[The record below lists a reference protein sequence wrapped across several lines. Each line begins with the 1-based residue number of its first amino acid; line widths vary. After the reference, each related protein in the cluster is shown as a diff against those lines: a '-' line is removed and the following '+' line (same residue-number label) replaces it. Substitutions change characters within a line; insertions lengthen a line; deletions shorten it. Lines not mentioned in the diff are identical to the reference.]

1 MSVETEKLNVKF
13 IERMKKQLPEPE
25 WGEFFSVY
33 TKKPYKGVRVN
44 PLKCTAQDFEKISPF
59 KLEPITWEKNGF
71 YVEEEKI
78 GASPYH
84 FSGVLYSQEPSAM
97 VAGPMLAVKSGEK
110 VLDLCSAPGGKG
122 TQLAGEMQGKGLI
135 VLNEPVQSRAK
146 ILSQNVERMGIKNA
160 VVTSEMPD
168 KLADKF
174 AGFFDKILV
183 DAPCSGEGM
192 FRKNADEALREWSE
206 ENVELCAKRQK
217 EILACARAMLKKGG
231 RLVYSTC
238 TFAYEEDE
246 GQVLDFLSAFP
257 DMKLITQEKLYPHRV
272 RGEGHFAALFE
283 RTDGEEL
290 VNYRQAK
297 QEVTK
302 STEKA
307 YREFEKDFFKVP
319 FACSLYESKGGVY
332 ALPDGAFDW
341 KGLNVLRVGVRL
353 GEMLNGRFEPSHS
366 LAMASSAKDCKRVVS
381 LDVNDARLDKFLCGE
396 TIDFELPNGW
406 CLVCVDKYPIGL
418 GKAVNGTIKN
428 HIPKGLRKM
437 SK

>member
-1 MSVETEKLNVKF
+1 
-13 IERMKKQLPEPE
+13 
-25 WGEFFSVY
+25 
-33 TKKPYKGVRVN
+33 
-44 PLKCTAQDFEKISPF
+44 
-59 KLEPITWEKNGF
+59 
-71 YVEEEKI
+71 
-78 GASPYH
+78 
-84 FSGVLYSQEPSAM
+84 
-97 VAGPMLAVKSGEK
+97 
-110 VLDLCSAPGGKG
+110 
-122 TQLAGEMQGKGLI
+122 
-135 VLNEPVQSRAK
+135 
-146 ILSQNVERMGIKNA
+146 
-160 VVTSEMPD
+160 
-168 KLADKF
+168 
-174 AGFFDKILV
+174 
-183 DAPCSGEGM
+183 
-192 FRKNADEALREWSE
+192 
-206 ENVELCAKRQK
+206 
-217 EILACARAMLKKGG
+217 MLKKGG

-238 TFAYEEDE
+238 TFSYEEDE

-272 RGEGHFAALFE
+272 RGEGHFASLFE
-283 RTDGEEL
+283 RTDGEECVTL
-290 VNYRQAK
+290 RQAK

-332 ALPDGAFDW
+332 ALPDGVFDW

-381 LDVNDARLDKFLCGE
+381 LDINDARLDKFLCGE

>member
-1 MSVETEKLNVKF
+1 MSVATEKLNEKF
-13 IERMKKQLPEPE
+13 IARMKKQLPEPE

-33 TKKPYKGVRVN
+33 DKKPYKGVRVN

-59 KLEPITWEKNGF
+59 KLEPIAWEKNGF

-84 FSGVLYSQEPSAM
+84 FAGVLYSQEPSAM
-97 VAGPMLAVKSGEK
+97 VAVPALAVKAGEK

-122 TQLAGEMQGKGLI
+122 TQIAGEMQGEGLI

-217 EILACARAMLKKGG
+217 EILACARKMLKKGG

-238 TFAYEEDE
+238 TFSYEEDE

-272 RGEGHFAALFE
+272 RGEGHFASLFE
-283 RTDGEEL
+283 RTDGEECVTL
-290 VNYRQAK
+290 RQAK

-319 FACSLYESKGGVY
+319 FARALYESKGGVY

-353 GEMLNGRFEPSHS
+353 GETLNGRFEPSHS
-366 LAMASSAKDCKRVVS
+366 LAMASSVKDCKRVVS

-396 TIDFELPNGW
+396 TINFDLPNGW
-406 CLVCVDKYPIGL
+406 
-418 GKAVNGTIKN
+418 
-428 HIPKGLRKM
+428 
-437 SK
+437 